1 MVKLTSKF
9 IEKKYVQI
17 RSKSLSK
24 ANKKQELW
32 KLTHLYMNGMFINE
46 IGNFA
51 VCKNLKVIYL
61 QDNNI
66 SRIENLHFATHLTHL
81 YMQHNKISKLENLD
95 CLQKLR
101 KLYVGYNC
109 ISVIEGLENIEN
121 LIELH
126 AENQSLTL
134 GETLCLEPRSA
145 ITLSKCLKK
154 LNISNN
160 KMTTLTDIANFSEL
174 EILEA
179 KNNLLEDIEDL
190 TQIISTLISL
200 KELYMNG
207 NPVVHKHRYK
217 ESLIAN
223 SNTLANLDGKN
234 ISDTCRRFLQ
244 VFKEKRFKESIKKIT
259 VPITDDIA
267 NSLNLPPAFKKSV
280 YRAIFQ
286 QPGPK
291 LSIKVTSAMGELQP
305 HSFPLWKTAAGI
317 NSLKDNHIT
326 PRPFWRNKTNK
337 KEICKVN
344 AINNKAIMF
353 PPI

>member
-9 IEKKYVQI
+9 IEKKYAQV
-17 RSKSLSK
+17 RSKSLNKS
-24 ANKKQELW
+24 NKKQELW

-66 SRIENLHFATHLTHL
+66 SRIENLHFATNLTHL
-81 YMQHNKISKLENLD
+81 YMQHNKIKKLENLD
-95 CLQKLR
+95 CLQNLR
-101 KLYVGYNC
+101 KFYVGYNC
-109 ISVIEGLENIEN
+109 ISVIEGLENAEN

-126 AENQSLTL
+126 VENQFLTI
-134 GETLCLEPRSA
+134 GETLCFEPRSV

-160 KMTTLTDIANFSEL
+160 KMTTLNDIENFNEL

-190 TQIISTLISL
+190 TQTISTLISL
-200 KELYMNG
+200 RELYMNG
-207 NPVVHKHRYK
+207 NPVVQKHRYK

-223 SNTLANLDGKN
+223 SNTLVNLDGKN
-234 ISDTCRRFLQ
+234 ISDICRKFLQ
-244 VFKEKRFKESIKKIT
+244 TFKEKRFKQSIKKIT
-259 VPITDDIA
+259 VPLTDDIA

-280 YRAIFQ
+280 SRAIFQ
-286 QPGPK
+286 HPGPK
-291 LSIKVTSAMGELQP
+291 LSIAVISAMGELQP
-305 HSFPLWKTAAGI
+305 QSFPSWKTAAGI

-326 PRPFWRNKTNK
+326 PRPFWRDTTNK
-337 KEICKVN
+337 KET
-344 AINNKAIMF
+344 
-353 PPI
+353 